1 MTNKILYIEDLA
13 ALFSDVQL
21 SGLFPDQ
28 KVLPDSTPK
37 REVQEILAEYSAE
50 KNGRGF
56 NLLTFVHRNFHLP
69 SYLEKKEEFK
79 GHADPEMHI
88 RQLWA
93 QLTRRPAADNSSIIS
108 LPNAYV
114 VPGGRFEEM
123 FYWDTYFTMLGLQV
137 SGEKQ
142 LILNMVENF
151 AFLID
156 TYGHIPNGNRSYFLS
171 RSQPPFFSLMVEL
184 LSEEFGDEVYKKYL
198 PQLIAEYNFWMED
211 DSTLSKEKPCSKRV
225 VLMPGGEI
233 LNRYWDDKNEP
244 RPEGFTEDKSI
255 FAEAKD
261 KENIY
266 RNIRAACESGWDFSG
281 RWFSDHKNMATI
293 NAIDM
298 LPVDLNCLL
307 FHLEQVIASASGKG
321 GDTVVANAF
330 QLKAEKRK
338 DALLK
343 YLWSEDAGCFCDYII
358 SSKATSSYFT
368 MAMAYP
374 LFFRV
379 SNEAQANATL
389 KVMEERFLQK
399 GGLLTTLANTGQQW
413 DAPNG
418 WAPLQWIGYKAAQ
431 NFNNNSL
438 AEKIRQNWTKNVE
451 KVFAAT
457 GKMMEKYNVADTSTN
472 AGGGEYPN
480 QDGFGWTNGVY
491 LKMKAEQASENI
503 IPV

>member
-1 MTNKILYIEDLA
+1 MANKILYIEDLA
-13 ALFSDVQL
+13 ELFSDVQL

-28 KVLPDSTPK
+28 KVFPDSTPK
-37 REVQEILAEYSAE
+37 RELQEILAEYRAE
-50 KNGRGF
+50 KNKPDF
-56 NLLTFVHRNFHLP
+56 NLITFIHRHFHLP
-69 SYLEKKEEFK
+69 FYLEKKEEQK
-79 GHADPEMHI
+79 THTDPEVHI
-88 RQLWA
+88 RQLWT
-93 QLTRRPAADNSSIIS
+93 QLTRKPAADNSSIIS

-142 LILNMVENF
+142 LIMNMVENF
-151 AFLID
+151 AFLIN

-198 PQLIAEYNFWMED
+198 PQLIAEYNFWMTDE
-211 DSTLSKEKPCSKRV
+211 SMLSKENPCSKRV
-225 VLMPGGEI
+225 VLMPGGDI

-244 RPEGFTEDKSI
+244 RPEGFTEDKDI
-255 FAEAKD
+255 FAEAGD

-281 RWFSDHKNMATI
+281 RWFSDHEKMATI
-293 NAIDM
+293 NTTDI

-307 FHLEQVIASASGKG
+307 FHLEEVLASASGKAG
-321 GDTVVANAF
+321 NTAGAAAF
-330 QLKAEKRK
+330 QHKAEKRK
-338 DALLK
+338 SAILK

-358 SSKATSSYFT
+358 SSKNTSPYLT

-374 LFFRV
+374 LFFHI
-379 SNEAQANATL
+379 SNKEQADTTL
-389 KVMEERFLQK
+389 KIIEERFLQK

-431 NFNNNSL
+431 NFNDHSL
-438 AEKIRQNWTKNVE
+438 AEKIKKSWTTNVE

-457 GKMMEKYNVADTSTN
+457 GKMMEKYNVADTSTT

-491 LKMKAEQASENI
+491 LKMKAE
-503 IPV
+503 